1 VLEHDAPNSTYWEDT
16 FMRTTI
22 RSRAVWL
29 FTILVLVAAL
39 ALSACGAHNGGGNN
53 GGYSGGQTTQTQ
65 ATPDIQDLE
74 NADQSLQ
81 DISRSLQGI
90 SNDANTDYSG
100 QDTPQ
105 QP

>member
-1 VLEHDAPNSTYWEDT
+1 
-16 FMRTTI
+16 MQTTI

-29 FTILVLVAAL
+29 FAILLLVAAL
-39 ALSACGAHNGGGNN
+39 TLSACGARNGGGNN
-53 GGYSGGQTTQTQ
+53 GGYSGGGQTTQTQ
-65 ATPDIQDLE
+65 ATPDIQDLQS
-74 NADQSLQ
+74 ADQSLQ
-81 DISRSLQGI
+81 DITNALHGI